1 MTNSLVFF
9 FFFFQWRDFLNIN
22 AAMQSSGGIIDNL
35 QFTSHDWYA
44 SLRIDNREMI
54 EGNKEME
61 KPHQAFHLYVS
72 RI

>member
-9 FFFFQWRDFLNIN
+9 FFSMKGLSNIN

-44 SLRIDNREMI
+44 SQNRQLGEMI
-54 EGNKEME
+54 EGNKKWKSHT
-61 KPHQAFHLYVS
+61 KPFTCMFLVFKD
-72 RI
+72 